1 VKAGDRE
8 KVKGIVR
15 QVLDVELAIRPPAF
29 DPLPGIPVACAT
41 HLRRERDELL
51 DALGAYVPLHADALR
66 EGDAMGGRRVMQ
78 TSVTGDD
85 RSQFP
90 G

>member
-1 VKAGDRE
+1 MIGTSGD
-8 KVKGIVR
+8 GG
-15 QVLDVELAIRPPAF
+15 ATCPGAARPETA
-29 DPLPGIPVACAT
+29 
-41 HLRRERDELL
+41 ELL